1 MSLLEKLVV
10 IDFETEAIENSLPPK
25 PVGVS
30 IKMPGQPSYYLAWG
44 HPSGNNCSHTRA
56 MNTLADLF
64 EWYPI
69 LCHNATFDISVA
81 KYHMD
86 IDFPAKLHDTLIL
99 LFLANPHALTLSLKP
114 SAEKILGRPAMEQK
128 DLYDW
133 IKTHVPGV
141 TSNFGAHISKAPGD
155 IVAPY
160 ACADTDMTYELFCKI
175 YEEHKGKAY
184 DREMQLMPILCQNT
198 LDGIRLDEALLYQD
212 FVKYSKIK
220 VDIENRIYAKL
231 GSSFNLD
238 SGSELAKAVEN
249 NYEDISWLKTKT
261 GKNATNK
268 ASLTQAIND
277 PELLALLNYRAT
289 VTTFVG
295 TFLTSWVEKNV
306 NGRLHFTWNQ
316 VRNNEQNG
324 GFAGTRTGRLSS
336 NPSMLNVPSRKVIV
350 PEEYGL
356 PPLPIMKKYFLPE
369 EGHNWCENDYASQE
383 IRLLAHY
390 DDDAL
395 MRAFQADPRLD
406 MHAMMSSIL
415 TQATGKELTRLSAK
429 TTAFSIL
436 YGSGIPKLAEG
447 LGLTEYEAKL
457 IKSSYLKHLP
467 GIKNIQD
474 SIKATWDAGEPI
486 QTWGGRKYF
495 KEASKIIEDKVSGL
509 PRVWDFTYKGLNY
522 LIQGSSADV
531 TKQAI
536 INYDQAKS
544 KDARFLLSVHDSIN
558 ISTPSPA
565 EVKVLTDAM
574 MDIAVDV
581 PMMCDSKY
589 GPNYGAL
596 IELEGE

>member
-1 MSLLEKLVV
+1 MNLLDDLVCC
-10 IDFETEAIENSLPPK
+10 DFETEAINGSLPPL
-25 PVGVS
+25 PVGAS
-30 IKMPGQPSYYLAWG
+30 IKMPGKPSYYLAWG

-56 MNTLADLF
+56 VEELNALF
-64 EWYPI
+64 KYRPI

-81 KYHMD
+81 KYHMG
-86 IDFPAKLHDTLIL
+86 IDFPTKLHDTLIL
-99 LFLANPHALTLSLKP
+99 LFLNNPHALTLSLKP
-114 SAEKILGRPAMEQK
+114 SAEKILGRPALEQTE
-128 DLYDW
+128 LYDW
-133 IKTHVPGV
+133 IKTNVPGAK
-141 TSNFGAHISKAPGD
+141 SNFGAYISKAPGD
-155 IVAPY
+155 MVAPY
-160 ACADTDMTYELFCKI
+160 ACADTDMTHALFCEMYK
-175 YEEHKGKAY
+175 EHKGKAY
-184 DREMQLMPILCQNT
+184 DREMQLMPILCQST

-212 FVKYSKIK
+212 FIKYSKIK
-220 VDIENRIYAKL
+220 VDIENRIYKKL
-231 GSSFNLD
+231 GTSFNLD
-238 SGSELAKAVEN
+238 SGPELAKAVEN

-268 ASLTQAIND
+268 ASLAQAIND

-350 PEEYGL
+350 PEGFGL

-369 EGHNWCENDYASQE
+369 EGHGWCENDYASQE

-395 MRAFQADPRLD
+395 MRAFQAEPRLD

-415 TQATGKELTRLSAK
+415 TDATGKELTRLSAK

-447 LGLTEYEAKL
+447 LGLSEYEARQ
-457 IKSSYLKHLP
+457 IKSAYLRHLP

-474 SIKATWDAGEPI
+474 SIKATWDSGEPI

-495 KEASKIIEDKVSGL
+495 KEPSKTIEDKVSGL
-509 PRVWDFTYKGLNY
+509 PRTWDFTYKGLNY

-536 INYDQAKS
+536 INYHEAKS
-544 KDARFLLSVHDSIN
+544 QDARFLLSVHDSIN
-558 ISTPSPA
+558 ISAPDKF

-581 PMMCDSKY
+581 PMICDSKY
-589 GPNYGAL
+589 GPNYGML
-596 IELEGE
+596 VEFEGE